1 VTTPDQE
8 FSPDRV
14 VADAIK
20 VDGLTD
26 FGDDSYREPLERLL
40 WSLANEAELNAIGRP
55 VLRQRMV
62 DILTTRLRVQQWLQ
76 RYPEI
81 RDEQIEAPLVIV
93 GLPRTGTT
101 MLHRTIAADH
111 RMYAPLWYE
120 VRYPSPALDW
130 DFSAAGDARIA
141 ASRVNAG
148 P

>member
-1 VTTPDQE
+1 MTTLKQE
-8 FSPDRV
+8 FSPDSV
-14 VADAIK
+14 VADAIN

-40 WSLANEAELNAIGRP
+40 WSLANEADLNAIGRP

-62 DILTTRLRVQQWLQ
+62 DILATRLRVQAWLQ

-111 RMYAPLWYE
+111 RMYE
-120 VRYPSPALDW
+120 IGR
-130 DFSAAGDARIA
+130 
-141 ASRVNAG
+141 ASCRERV
-148 P
+148 